1 VGVSEVLR
9 YHEARARALR
19 RELDA
24 NPSLLVLGGS
34 VSLPFNPDDGLAA
47 SHPEQILLPPI
58 SEFATAAAG
67 VGAAIAGLRTLVPI
81 STASFMFYG
90 WAPIVNEA
98 ANVRY
103 LSGGTASA
111 PVAFHVMAGSRRGGG
126 AQHEHTAQ
134 AMLQNVPGLRVIAPG
149 TPAGVDAAFHA
160 ALTGDDPTVI
170 IDHIQL
176 SDCEGAVGGEPAEI
190 SNPVLLREGADAMI
204 VSYSLT
210 VRHALAAAELLAA
223 DGVRV
228 AVLDVPTL
236 NPLPVA
242 ALTAASAE
250 HRALLFVDE
259 SRAAGSPA
267 SHMLARVLEARPLA
281 RARLVCTLDA
291 PAPFATHLLDQ
302 IAPTPERIA
311 AELRILLADAAA
323 G

>member
-1 VGVSEVLR
+1 MR

-34 VSLPFNPDDGLAA
+34 VSLPFNPGDGLLA
-47 SHPEQILLPPI
+47 SHPDQILLPPI
-58 SEFATAAAG
+58 SEFATTAAG
-67 VGAAIAGLRTLVPI
+67 IGAAIAGLRTLVPI

-90 WAPIVNEA
+90 WAPVVNEA

-103 LSGGTASA
+103 LSGGAASA
-111 PVAFHVMAGSRRGGG
+111 PVAFHIMAGSRRGGG

-170 IDHIQL
+170 IDQIQL
-176 SDCEGAVGGEPAEI
+176 GDYEGSVPAEPADI
-190 SNPVLLREGADAMI
+190 ARPTLVREGADAMI

-210 VRHALAAAELLAA
+210 LQHALAAAEALASA
-223 DGVRV
+223 RTEVS
-228 AVLDVPTL
+228 VLDVPTL
-236 NPLPVA
+236 NPLPVEALIA
-242 ALTAASAE
+242 ATGD

-259 SRAAGSPA
+259 SRAGASPA
-267 SHMLARVLEARPLA
+267 SHMLARVLQARPLT
-281 RARLVCTLDA
+281 RARLLCTLDA
-291 PAPFATHLLDQ
+291 PAPFATHLLDE

-311 AELRILLADAAA
+311 AEVRMLLADLAAA
-323 G
+323 H

>member
-1 VGVSEVLR
+1 MSAPIA

-34 VSLPFNPDDGLAA
+34 VSLPFNPGDGLLV
-47 SHPEQILLPPI
+47 SHPEQVMLPPI

-98 ANVRY
+98 SNVRY
-103 LSGGTASA
+103 LSGGAASA

-160 ALTGDDPTVI
+160 ALTGSDPTVI
-170 IDHIQL
+170 VDHIQL
-176 SDCEGAVGGEPAEI
+176 AGCMGPVGPAPADIGAP
-190 SNPVLLREGADAMI
+190 LLQREGSDAMI
-204 VSYSLT
+204 VSYSLMLQ
-210 VRHALAAAELLAA
+210 HSLAAAEILAA
-223 DGVRV
+223 DGTEV

-242 ALTAASAE
+242 ELLDATAG
-250 HRALLFVDE
+250 HRLIAFVDE

-267 SHMLARVLEARPLA
+267 SHMLARVVEARPGT
-281 RARLVCTLDA
+281 RTRLICTLDA
-291 PAPFATHLLDQ
+291 PPAFATTLLDR
-302 IAPTPERIA
+302 ILAGPERIA
-311 AELRILLADAAA
+311 GELRALLGEAPA

>member
-1 VGVSEVLR
+1 MS
-9 YHEARARALR
+9 YHAARRRALA

-24 NPSLLVLGGS
+24 NPSLLVLGPS
-34 VSLPFNPDDGLAA
+34 VAGPFNPDDGLLE
-47 SHPEQILLPPI
+47 SHRDQILAPPI

-103 LSGGTASA
+103 LSGGAASA

-149 TPAGVDAAFHA
+149 TPAGVDGAFHT
-160 ALTGDDPTVI
+160 ALTGQDPTVI
-170 IDHIQL
+170 VDHIQL
-176 SDCEGAVGGEPAEI
+176 AHHHGPVGPEPA
-190 SNPVLLREGADAMI
+190 SVAAPMLLREGADALL
-204 VSYSLT
+204 VAYSLMLQ
-210 VRHALAAAELLAA
+210 HALAAAERLA
-223 DGVRV
+223 GEGIEV

-236 NPLPVA
+236 NPLAVEELLA
-242 ALTAASAE
+242 ATAGHE
-250 HRALLFVDE
+250 RIIFVDE

-267 SHMLARVLEARPLA
+267 SHMLARVASAQPHTRV
-281 RARLVCTLDA
+281 RLVCTLDA
-291 PAPFATHLLDQ
+291 QPAFATQLLDEVV
-302 IAPTPERIA
+302 PGPERIA
-311 AELRILLADAAA
+311 AELRAFLDETSSL
-323 G
+323 

>member
-1 VGVSEVLR
+1 MTKVMR
-9 YHEARARALR
+9 YHEARAGALR

-24 NPSLLVLGGS
+24 NPSLLVLGHS
-34 VSLPFNPDDGLAA
+34 LSLPFNPDDGLLA
-47 SHPEQILLPPI
+47 SHPQQLLLPPI

-111 PVAFHVMAGSRRGGG
+111 PVTFHVMAGSRRGGG

-149 TPAGVDAAFHA
+149 TPAGVDAALHA
-160 ALTGDDPTVI
+160 ALTGGDPTVI
-170 IDHIQL
+170 VDHIQL
-176 SDCEGAVGGEPAEI
+176 AQCQGPVGPEPAAI
-190 SNPVLLREGADAMI
+190 AAPTLLREGADALI
-204 VSYSLT
+204 VSYSLMLQ
-210 VRHALAAAELLAA
+210 HALSATELLAA
-223 DGVRV
+223 EGIAA

-236 NPLPVA
+236 NPLALADLIA
-242 ALTAASAE
+242 ATE
-250 HRALLFVDE
+250 GHRFLLFVDE

-267 SHMLARVLEARPLA
+267 SHMLARVLAARPGKTA
-281 RARLVCTLDA
+281 ALVCSLDA
-291 PAPFATHLLDQ
+291 PAPFSTRLLDEVV
-302 IAPTPERIA
+302 PGPERIA
-311 AELRILLADAAA
+311 SELRKLLQR